1 MPGVNVVI
9 DDASLQNLNEV
20 ETKLRNAGLVI
31 TNVLPQ
37 SGVIVGEADE
47 RDIPRLREVTGVVD
61 IELDRVIDIGPPDLD
76 VQ

>member
-61 IELDRVIDIGPPDLD
+61 IELDRVIDIGPPDSD